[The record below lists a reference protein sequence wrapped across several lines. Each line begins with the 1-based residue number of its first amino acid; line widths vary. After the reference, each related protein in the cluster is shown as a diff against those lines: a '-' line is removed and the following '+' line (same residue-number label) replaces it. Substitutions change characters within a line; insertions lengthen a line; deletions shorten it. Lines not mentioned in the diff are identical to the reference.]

1 LIGYTETT
9 KEVHVSI
16 KENLISL
23 SNSYNS
29 PALREAAAYIE
40 VLESEVKIQ
49 QERIKLLEREV
60 AYAENGYNQKYKSIE
75 VKDEKENQ

>member
-1 LIGYTETT
+1 MEIT
-9 KEVHVSI
+9 VNI

-23 SNSYNS
+23 ADSYNS
-29 PALREAAAYIE
+29 PAIREAAAYIE
-40 VLESEVKIQ
+40 LLEKEVKIQ
-49 QERIKLLEREV
+49 QDRIKLLEREV